1 MELSSERS
9 FYISVKPMD
18 FVVTVMYEQALVQG
32 KCIGGTPDAALIHQ
46 YVKHRNHVCRL
57 RIKVHA
63 AQSVWVICT
72 DDLQLSTTKKLHGPP
87 VNPVSLL
94 LGGPSLRLSLL
105 SGFRRRLSQK
115 GLHSLHFLAAVP
127 ARLGCPIHCSRP
139 FSVLLATATKSPSS
153 KTDVAR
159 GGPS

>member
-1 MELSSERS
+1 MES

-72 DDLQLSTTKKLHGPP
+72 DDLQLSTTKSCMVPRKSRFASSGGTQPETLPSFWLP
-87 VNPVSLL
+87 TKTLPERVALTPFPSR
-94 LGGPSLRLSLL
+94 GPSPSRVSYPLLQAFLRLVSH
-105 SGFRRRLSQK
+105 G
-115 GLHSLHFLAAVP
+115 HE
-127 ARLGCPIHCSRP
+127 
-139 FSVLLATATKSPSS
+139 
-153 KTDVAR
+153 VAIK
-159 GGPS
+159 